1 MCRYL
6 GQDIY
11 QQRLPVTVV
20 SLELLQHPAPVSLLH
35 HLHHLILPVP
45 LGHPVHLLWSHPSI
59 YRAGMKETTLIQAVG
74 RAQSRILLFVSG
86 KWSCSCLRHE
96 TVSPVPKEFL
106 HGPGLLTVQTR
117 SRSCP
122 QSLGCD
128 VTLKLCFMLTVC
140 RQSLITWTLSP
151 SKHCSTPDT
160 AFLHTN
166 TEHPSQWPGT
176 AGGQAQM
183 IVCCGQLSHGIE
195 IIKILTIS
203 C

>member
-1 MCRYL
+1 MN
-6 GQDIY
+6 D
-11 QQRLPVTVV
+11 
-20 SLELLQHPAPVSLLH
+20 
-35 HLHHLILPVP
+35 
-45 LGHPVHLLWSHPSI
+45 
-59 YRAGMKETTLIQAVG
+59 TTLVQVVG

-86 KWSCSCLRHE
+86 KWNCSCLRHE
-96 TVSPVPKEFL
+96 TVSPKSSYTGQDCWRCRRGVEAAPR
-106 HGPGLLTVQTR
+106 VWV
-117 SRSCP
+117 
-122 QSLGCD
+122 

-203 C
+203 CWTRARKLII